1 MVQVNTTVPAVK
13 PDNVAALD
21 VESEIIACPEFNVQI
36 PVPDDGIFA
45 SSVTVSPSHTS

>member
-1 MVQVNTTVPAVK
+1 MVQVNTTVPAVN

-21 VESEIIACPEFNVQI
+21 VESEKIACPEFKVQI
-36 PVPDDGIFA
+36 PVPEVGMFA